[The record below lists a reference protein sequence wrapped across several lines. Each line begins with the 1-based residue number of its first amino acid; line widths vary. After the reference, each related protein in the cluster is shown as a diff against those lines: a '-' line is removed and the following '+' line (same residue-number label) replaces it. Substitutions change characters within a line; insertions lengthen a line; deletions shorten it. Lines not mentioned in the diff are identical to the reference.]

1 MRILPTLLYLM
12 VSLWSGVTHSATCD
26 REDFTQSVS
35 GESECLL
42 MRRYGADEPESL
54 IVWLHG
60 DVSSGGPANYHFAI
74 AEKAAL
80 EFGEQKVL
88 SVALVRPGYPDGSG
102 GSSSVAFTH
111 EARSDHYTQENLIE
125 VATAIERLKARV
137 QARRV
142 IAVGH
147 SGGAA
152 TVAVLLGMK
161 PGMIDGAILVACP
174 CDLRAW
180 RAGRQPWRRSEN
192 PSAWINKVDPSVKV
206 RALTGTADD
215 NTEPELAK
223 IYIEQLH
230 ARGIDASFKTIPF
243 ATHNSSF
250 RSSEVFSA
258 VRALLNIK

>member
-1 MRILPTLLYLM
+1 MRLFPALLYL
-12 VSLWSGVTHSATCD
+12 VAGLWSGVAYSAKCD
-26 REDFTQSVS
+26 REDFTLSVS

-42 MRRYGADEPESL
+42 MLRFGSEAPESL

-60 DVSSGGPANYHFAI
+60 DVSSGGPANYHFAT
-74 AEKAAL
+74 AERAAS
-80 EFGEQKVL
+80 EFADQRVL

-111 EARSDHYTQENLIE
+111 EARTDHYTQENLIQ
-125 VATAIERLKARV
+125 VATAIERLKVRF

-152 TVAVLLGMK
+152 TVAVLLGLR
-161 PGMIDGAILVACP
+161 PSLVDGAVLVACP
-174 CDLRAW
+174 CDLSAW
-180 RAGRQPWRRSEN
+180 RAGRGPWRRSEN
-192 PSAWINKVDPSVKV
+192 PSAWINKVDLSVKV
-206 RALTGTADD
+206 SALTGSADD
-215 NTEPELAK
+215 NTEPELAR
-223 IYIEQLH
+223 IYIEQLR

-250 RSSEVFSA
+250 RSPEVLTA
-258 VRALLNIK
+258 VRALLISK